1 MLIAKEKEPG
11 LFEKKTQEAAGH
23 NSEPPKQTY
32 YCGSGLL
39 MNYPL
44 EKLFGRCF
52 FYLGF
57 NKASYILGNSAFL
70 RILSERSSESN

>member
-52 FYLGF
+52 FLFGF
-57 NKASYILGNSAFL
+57 
-70 RILSERSSESN
+70 

>member
-44 EKLFGRCF
+44 ENYLGDVFLFGF
-52 FYLGF
+52 
-57 NKASYILGNSAFL
+57 
-70 RILSERSSESN
+70 

>member
-23 NSEPPKQTY
+23 KSEPLKQTY

-39 MNYPL
+39 MDYPL
-44 EKLFGRCF
+44 ENLFGWF
-52 FYLGF
+52 FLFGF
-57 NKASYILGNSAFL
+57 
-70 RILSERSSESN
+70 